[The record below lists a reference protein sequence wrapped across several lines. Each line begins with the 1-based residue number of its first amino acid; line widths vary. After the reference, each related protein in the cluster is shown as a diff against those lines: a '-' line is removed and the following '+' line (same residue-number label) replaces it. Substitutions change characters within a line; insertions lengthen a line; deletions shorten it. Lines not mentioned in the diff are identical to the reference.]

1 MAATVN
7 HRGSSG
13 GSRAPSAQSKSVE
26 PGPVANDKTIDPLD
40 PAVASA
46 YRNVVTD
53 SKRPL
58 TSSRP
63 PGEVAR
69 ITFRFL
75 TPVILEVIWSGYI
88 TRASCGHYPD
98 QLIRLLGRT
107 TIRYAIFDALAV
119 TGFTADSRVPG
130 GRLLE
135 ICKRA
140 GARRVM
146 VVTNSSAV
154 RMIGSTVALATGM
167 SIRFVAQTADALEEI
182 RRLERDA

>member
-1 MAATVN
+1 V
-7 HRGSSG
+7 
-13 GSRAPSAQSKSVE
+13 
-26 PGPVANDKTIDPLD
+26 L
-40 PAVASA
+40 
-46 YRNVVTD
+46 D

-58 TSSRP
+58 ASSRP

-75 TPVILEVIWSGYI
+75 TPAILELMWSGYI

-98 QLIRLLGRT
+98 LLGRMLMRAS
-107 TIRYAIFDALAV
+107 IRYAIFDALRV

-130 GRLLE
+130 GQLLE
-135 ICKRA
+135 LCKRA
-140 GARRVM
+140 GARRVI
-146 VVTNSSAV
+146 VVTDSSAV

-167 SIRFVAQTADALEEI
+167 SIRFVPRQQDALEEI